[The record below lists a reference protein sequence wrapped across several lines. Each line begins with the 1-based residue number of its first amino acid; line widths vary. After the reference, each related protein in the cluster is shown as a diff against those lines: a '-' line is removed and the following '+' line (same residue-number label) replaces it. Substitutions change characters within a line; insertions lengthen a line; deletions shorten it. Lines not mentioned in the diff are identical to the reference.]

1 MTPDVSICIVNWNG
15 GDMLRNLLT
24 SLQTSDPTITLQT
37 IVVDNASSDDSM
49 KDIEQQFPGVITV
62 RNTDNKGFAT
72 GNIQAA
78 ERATGRY
85 LLFLNN
91 DTIAHP
97 GTITRLVKFLDEN
110 PGYAGVGPRLVEAD
124 GQPQRTARNLPTL
137 RALVRQRIKAFPRW
151 TGLFGKQYRKYRSAY
166 DPEVSAQVPQL
177 AAAALLVRRDLYQQI
192 GGWDAGYPF
201 GVEDVDLC
209 LRLSKHGPIQYLAD
223 VAITHL
229 GRISSRANYGFTNY
243 GYEIGYARYLRKHH
257 RRAWA
262 HKLYKL
268 LIILD
273 APFRVVYYACQYALS
288 TLLRRSES
296 ADRAH
301 RRLKAAQTF
310 LVHHI
315 RAFWNA

>member
-15 GDMLRNLLT
+15 GEMLRNLLA
-24 SLQTSDPTITLQT
+24 SLQASDPSITLQT

-49 KDIEQQFPGVITV
+49 QDIEQRFPGVITV
-62 RNTDNKGFAT
+62 RNPDNRGFAT

-78 ERATGRY
+78 ERAAGRY

-110 PGYAGVGPRLVEAD
+110 PACSAVGPKLVEAD
-124 GQPQRTARNLPTL
+124 GQPQRTARNLPSF
-137 RALVRQRIKAFPRW
+137 RALVRQRVKAFPRW
-151 TGLFGKQYRKYRSAY
+151 TGLFGRQYRAYRSAY
-166 DPEVSAQVPQL
+166 DPEISAQVPQL
-177 AAAALLVRRDLYQQI
+177 AAAALLVRHDVYKKI

-201 GVEDVDLC
+201 GVEDVDFC
-209 LRLSKHGPIQYLAD
+209 LRLQQYGPIQYLPD
-223 VAITHL
+223 IAITHL

-257 RRAWA
+257 RRRGA
-262 HKLYKL
+262 HRLYKL

-273 APFRVVYYACQYALS
+273 APFRVVYYGCQYGLS
-288 TLLRRSES
+288 TLLRRRES

-301 RRLKAAQTF
+301 RRLNAAWSF
-310 LVHHI
+310 LFQHLG
-315 RAFWNA
+315 AFWNA